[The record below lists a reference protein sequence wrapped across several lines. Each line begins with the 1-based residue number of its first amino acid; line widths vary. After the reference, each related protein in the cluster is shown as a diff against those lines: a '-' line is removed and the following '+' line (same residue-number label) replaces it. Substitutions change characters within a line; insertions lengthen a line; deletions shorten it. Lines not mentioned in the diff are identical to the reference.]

1 MDAQPLIVL
10 SLIALG
16 LRKFEKQKKKRKK
29 KRKQFKKL
37 KTDYEIHCR
46 CSKERERV
54 PVKKDVIKNLEKSS
68 DPLTPILFDTTA
80 AVLALLALTERKLAQ
95 KLWLESA

>member
-16 LRKFEKQKKKRKK
+16 LREFEKVKKKKKNKK
-29 KRKQFKKL
+29 KKKKNLSKKL

-46 CSKERERV
+46 CSKEREKV
-54 PVKKDVIKNLEKSS
+54 PVKKDVIENLEKSS
-68 DPLTPILFDTTA
+68 DPLTLTDFD
-80 AVLALLALTERKLAQ
+80 
-95 KLWLESA
+95 SA